1 MDLSGTQVDNS
12 LPCVMISQE
21 DGQVLVEEAGED
33 GMGALTVSAQW
44 QTVQAED
51 GGQLSSFSSWG
62 GLPDLTL
69 KPDLAAV
76 GGNVYSTMDGGAY
89 GTMSG
94 TSMAAPQAS
103 GMAALLLQHLQRD
116 L

>member
-1 MDLSGTQVDNS
+1 
-12 LPCVMISQE
+12 
-21 DGQVLVEEAGED
+21 
-33 GMGALTVSAQW
+33 MGALTVSARW

-94 TSMAAPQAS
+94 HFHGGSPGVWYGGAAATAPA
-103 GMAALLLQHLQRD
+103 RD